1 MKFFH
6 LPALIIWLISV
17 AGYSQGILSGSVFDK
32 DGMEEIIGAYVIIDG
47 TTFATTTDFDGLFI
61 IRDIPEGT
69 YSVKFSYVGMET
81 KLIENVVIKS
91 GQMTDL
97 KVALSSEAT
106 LMDEIVVVDYK
117 KTNTDAAV
125 LLEVKQAK
133 QVVSAISSQ
142 QIAKSQDNNAAQ
154 VMQRVPGVTIVENR
168 FVMVRGLPE
177 RYNNVMIN
185 NVVAPSTEVN
195 KRTFSFDL
203 LGSSILDKMLIY
215 KSGSADLPGDFAGAV
230 IKVHTIDV
238 VENNFVKLNFGGGY
252 RLGTSF
258 RPYFQSQGSSTDW
271 LGFDSGFRSL
281 PSDFPSTRDLQNSP
295 RNAVLRQE
303 AAHKLPNNFST
314 QEYVALP
321 DFSVGISVG
330 RNVDMK
336 NGKRLSSINSL
347 NYSTSYQF
355 FDRDFFRYFDWSD
368 QTKPIVKRF
377 AFNDATYSKTNRISF
392 LSNWN
397 YRASDN
403 TRIKF
408 KNFFN
413 LVGENE
419 TILRTG
425 DDFIQRPDD
434 DLKNY
439 LLGFNSR
446 LIYTGQLE
454 IDRNPN
460 EKTDTRWV
468 VGGSYL
474 NESEPDLRR
483 FRTFRPRSSSD
494 ENFTMQLPPSSNLF
508 DTGRF
513 YGNLKEFTINTGFDY
528 SYKITND
535 GVSDKVLKLGYY
547 ADYRERNF
555 NSRYFSYLYPGF
567 FDPTVLQRINK
578 LPLTEI
584 FSNEN
589 IRTKDGFVIEEG
601 TRRIDSYNASNLLGA
616 AYGSFELPF
625 NQFNLITGIR
635 GEYNIQKLNTADDFG
650 TIAVENPILSLLPFV
665 NLAYRLNSLS
675 NLRIG
680 YGKTVNRPEFREL
693 APFLFY
699 DYELEAGVV
708 GNSNLVTATI
718 NNFDLRYELYPR
730 NGEVFSLGAFY
741 KRFIKPIE
749 NRTIITTEQP
759 QFTFIN
765 ADGATNY
772 GLELEFRKS
781 LRGVTNSYFIDRF
794 SINANASLIFS
805 QVDLGNQAGANAR
818 LRALQGQSPYIVN
831 FALYYVDNSQ
841 FSFSAAY
848 NIFGDRI
855 FSVGDVLFPTI
866 YERSRHSLDLTI
878 NKQVGKKITYKFGIQ
893 DVLNARYRFYEDSDR
908 DEKITE
914 KDNRIFSF
922 RRGQLISLSISYN
935 LF

>member
-1 MKFFH
+1 MKSFVLSTLF
-6 LPALIIWLISV
+6 LWVISV
-17 AGYSQGILSGSVFDK
+17 AGFSQGILAGSVFDK
-32 DGMEEIIGAYVIIDG
+32 EGKEEIIGAYVIVDG
-47 TTFATTTDFDGLFI
+47 TTFATTTDFDGLFV

-69 YSVKFSYVGMET
+69 YAVRFSYIGMET
-81 KLIENVVIKS
+81 KLVENVVIKS
-91 GQMTDL
+91 GQKTDL
-97 KVALSSEAT
+97 TVAMSSEAT

-133 QVVSAISSQ
+133 QVVSAISNQ

-230 IKVHTIDV
+230 IKVHTVDVID
-238 VENNFVKLNFGGGY
+238 NNFVKLNFGGGY
-252 RLGTSF
+252 RLGTTF
-258 RPYFQSQGSSTDW
+258 NPYFQSQGSPTDW
-271 LGFDSGFRSL
+271 LGFDNGFRSL

-295 RNAVLRQE
+295 RNAELRKE

-314 QEYVALP
+314 KEYMALP
-321 DFSVGISVG
+321 DFSFGISVG
-330 RNVDMK
+330 RNIDMK

-355 FDRDFFRYFDWSD
+355 FDRDFFRYFDWAD
-368 QTKPIVKRF
+368 QTKPIIKRF
-377 AFNDATYSKTNRISF
+377 AFNDATYSKTSRISF

-397 YRASDN
+397 YRASDQI
-403 TRIKF
+403 RIKF

-413 LVGENE
+413 LIGETE

-460 EKTDTRWV
+460 DKINTRWV

-528 SYKITND
+528 TYQISTD
-535 GVSDKVLKLGYY
+535 GAFDKVVKLGYY
-547 ADYRERNF
+547 ADYRERDF

-567 FDPTVLQRINK
+567 FDPVVLQRINK

-589 IRTKDGFVIEEG
+589 IKTVDGFVIEEG
-601 TRRIDSYNASNLLGA
+601 TRRIDSYTTSNLLGA
-616 AYGSFELPF
+616 AYGSFEITF
-625 NQFNLITGIR
+625 NKFNLIAGLR

-650 TIAVENPILSLLPFV
+650 KIEVENPVLSPLPFA
-665 NLAYRLNSLS
+665 NLAYRLSSLS

-680 YGKTVNRPEFREL
+680 YGRTVNRPEFREL

-708 GNSNLVTATI
+708 GNPNLVNATI

-730 NGEVFSLGAFY
+730 NGEVFSIGAFY
-741 KRFIKPIE
+741 KRFINPIE

-759 QFTFIN
+759 QFTYIN

-781 LRGVTNSYFIDRF
+781 LRGVTNSHFIDRF
-794 SINANASLIFS
+794 SINTNGSLIFS
-805 QVDLGNQAGANAR
+805 QVDLGNKAGANDR

-841 FSFSAAY
+841 FSFSVAY

-855 FSVGDVLFPTI
+855 FSVGDVVFPTI

-878 NKQVGKKITYKFGIQ
+878 NKQVGDKITYKFGIQ

-914 KDNRIFSF
+914 RDNRIFSF
-922 RRGQLISLSISYN
+922 RRGQLISLSVSYN